1 MDKITCEQLPEFFE
15 QVAAIF
21 AENKDLLCEMDA
33 AMGDG
38 DLGLTM
44 EKGYGA
50 LPQLIRDNGCDEIG
64 KTLLK
69 AGMKMASV
77 VPSTMGTL
85 MSSGV
90 MTGGKAL
97 AGKTEI
103 GPEELAAY
111 FKGFAEGIQKRG
123 KCERGDRTVL
133 DAVFPAAEAAE
144 QAAKMGSSLSGVME
158 AALNGAKAGV
168 EATKDMLPKYG
179 KAAVFRAKA
188 KGVADQGAVAGALM
202 IEGMSRYIS
211 R

>member
-1 MDKITCEQLPEFFE
+1 M
-15 QVAAIF
+15 
-21 AENKDLLCEMDA
+21 
-33 AMGDG
+33 
-38 DLGLTM
+38 
-44 EKGYGA
+44 
-50 LPQLIRDNGCDEIG
+50 
-64 KTLLK
+64 
-69 AGMKMASV
+69 
-77 VPSTMGTL
+77 
-85 MSSGV
+85 
-90 MTGGKAL
+90 